1 MESPSIFSLFIQK
14 VVDNV
19 RLKGKHG
26 VQLRPGMAH
35 ILLLLFADDV
45 VLLSTSPTGLQNQTD
60 NISCISKQVGL
71 NTNNKQLKVIVFR
84 KGGRLAMEERWFSEG
99 ARFQIVNQY
108 KYLGFVFSTKA
119 AFNAM
124 QEETACRG

>member
-1 MESPSIFSLFIQK
+1 M
-14 VVDNV
+14 DNV

-26 VQLRPGMAH
+26 VQLMPGMAQ
-35 ILLLLFADDV
+35 ILLLLLADDV
-45 VLLSTSPTGLQNQTD
+45 VLHSTSPTGLQNQD
-60 NISCISKQVGL
+60 RSRISKQVGL

-99 ARFQIVNQY
+99 ARLQIVNQY

>member
-1 MESPSIFSLFIQK
+1 MNKDKTK
-14 VVDNV
+14 V
-19 RLKGKHG
+19 
-26 VQLRPGMAH
+26 M
-35 ILLLLFADDV
+35 
-45 VLLSTSPTGLQNQTD
+45 
-60 NISCISKQVGL
+60 
-71 NTNNKQLKVIVFR
+71 VFR

-99 ARFQIVNQY
+99 ARLQIVNQC